1 MHCHSTLG
9 IHEVLEGKY
18 LMSAETPDV
27 CIRIHTFGP
36 LSRERTDHSAVLGV

>member
-27 CIRIHTFGP
+27 YILLDRFLASEPIIP
-36 LSRERTDHSAVLGV
+36 RYSAFEV